1 VANSASRYVRGVA
14 FSQAWGSYRSHQEE
28 ERSFH
33 RSPARRYDEPPTGYS
48 SAGCSPAVPA
58 SASPAGCYSET
69 RCRSLSIG
77 TQIPLDTASQFQ
89 RWLPAPTATIKRLAS
104 AAFSR
109 PAPRFAS
116 LSMPGDIPDLWTSSR
131 APPRTA
137 SDSMIKRFVCLDHG
151 QACSSRTKTQGCARP
166 ATARPPFAAPQV
178 PSG

>member
-1 VANSASRYVRGVA
+1 MANSASRYVRGVA

-69 RCRSLSIG
+69 RCRPLSIG

-89 RWLPAPTATIKRLAS
+89 RCASPRLPVSQRRCSWLRLMAGVTLPIAGEHRRSFLSRSQSFAPHEYRMSYAGGLMGSREKR
-104 AAFSR
+104 
-109 PAPRFAS
+109 PE
-116 LSMPGDIPDLWTSSR
+116 W
-131 APPRTA
+131 
-137 SDSMIKRFVCLDHG
+137 
-151 QACSSRTKTQGCARP
+151 
-166 ATARPPFAAPQV
+166 
-178 PSG
+178 